1 MRPGDFARA
10 WKISDDHREG
20 AGQSFVDLPRGLQP
34 VSNGRPRNDMRVL
47 ICCYHGLGDTI
58 QFIRYAPF
66 VREIAERVIVC
77 AQPELLPVIRD
88 TCRN

>member
-1 MRPGDFARA
+1 MR
-10 WKISDDHREG
+10 I
-20 AGQSFVDLPRGLQP
+20 
-34 VSNGRPRNDMRVL
+34 L

-58 QFIRYAPF
+58 QFILYAPL

-77 AQPELLPVIRD
+77 AQPELEPVIRD